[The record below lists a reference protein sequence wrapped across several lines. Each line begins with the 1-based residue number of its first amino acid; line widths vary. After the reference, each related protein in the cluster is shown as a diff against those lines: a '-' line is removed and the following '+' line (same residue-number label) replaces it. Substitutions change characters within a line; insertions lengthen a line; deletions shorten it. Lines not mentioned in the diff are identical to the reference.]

1 MNYIKNYSK
10 AVLVSISMMIFLSL
24 ILTLFNYI
32 NIFSV
37 KVCYVLL
44 KIVIFISIFI
54 GSYLMGKNT
63 KNKGWLECIKF
74 SLPFLLLFIII
85 NKFSIYKC
93 IYYIGFIICSIMGSI
108 LGINTK
114 KGD

>member
-32 NIFSV
+32 NIISV

-63 KNKGWLECIKF
+63 KNKGWLEGIKF
-74 SLPFLLLFIII
+74 SLPFLLLFIFPLLEYSQLYSPNSTPSI
-85 NKFSIYKC
+85 FSL
-93 IYYIGFIICSIMGSI
+93 SI
-108 LGINTK
+108 LR
-114 KGD
+114 